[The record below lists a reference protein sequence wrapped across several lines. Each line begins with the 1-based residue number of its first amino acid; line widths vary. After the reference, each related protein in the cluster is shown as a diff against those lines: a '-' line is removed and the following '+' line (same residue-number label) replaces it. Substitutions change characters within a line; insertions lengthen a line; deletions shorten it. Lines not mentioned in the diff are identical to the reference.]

1 MESKEPVKMT
11 LKAARVNAGYNQK
24 EAGEAIGVSEA
35 VISNW
40 ERGLT
45 YPDVA
50 QLKRIENAYHVT
62 YDNLIFLLKKFQ
74 ISNSGRKII
83 GRRRKHEK
91 S

>member
-35 VISNW
+35 VITNW
-40 ERGLT
+40 ERGIT
-45 YPDVA
+45 YPDVV
-50 QLKRIENAYHVT
+50 QLKQIENAYHVT
-62 YDNLIFLLKKFQ
+62 YNNLIFLLKKFQ

>member
-24 EAGEAIGVSEA
+24 EAGEAIGVSED

-45 YPDVA
+45 YPDVV

-62 YDNLIFLLKKFQ
+62 YNNLIFLLKKFQ
-74 ISNSGRKII
+74 ISNRV

>member
-40 ERGLT
+40 ERGIT
-45 YPDVA
+45 YPDVV
-50 QLKRIENAYHVT
+50 QLKQIENAYHVT
-62 YDNLIFLLKKFQ
+62 YNNLIFLLKKFQ